1 MTRLLSSAEWAA
13 SVGLSPVQ
21 ARKLLR
27 DGRVPAAVR
36 VGVRGWAIP
45 EGTPKPESLPT
56 GAAAHRGRRG

>member
-1 MTRLLSSAEWAA
+1 MSKLLSSAEWAA

-27 DGRVPAAVR
+27 DGRVPDAVR

-45 EGTPKPESLPT
+45 DGTPKPNSLPT
-56 GAAAHRGRRG
+56 GAAAHKARHA